1 MVKRSSSKRA
11 YKKRRTVRK
20 SRVIRRRKTTHKRKH
35 NHKTQ
40 RGGGFTYGSS
50 GPSFSSMASFGA
62 GLMKSAGSS
71 ILNSATASGR
81 EFFEQ
86 QANQLKDKLSSF
98 SSPTTAEIAALAL
111 GGFVTTLINI
121 SKMMLYIGTYIYI
134 AKLMISN
141 PVVAKEIFDSKKQ
154 EMQAKYPEM
163 VKCFED
169 AFRTLPPTDSQ
180 AQAEP
185 ILPEKEESII
195 DEFVRRIG
203 EFRQSQSKSQFVK
216 GIVDKFIQKKRADIE
231 SLKDNQKTKG
241 IYDCLKAALNKVDK
255 TKDEMGAEVEATPI
269 DDSKLDEAQAAAQ
282 VAAPVAAP
290 VSAPSVNRM
299 LTDKEIT
306 EWKAS
311 QTKTPVNLHSGSVA
325 SNPITFTS
333 NDAAA
338 AWKARNAPKPSNDS
352 KPWWDR
358 S

>member
-1 MVKRSSSKRA
+1 MVKRFSSKRA

-40 RGGGFTYGSS
+40 RGGLTFGSLGS
-50 GPSFSSMASFGA
+50 KLSSMDMGVAKGM
-62 GLMKSAGSS
+62 LEKGS
-71 ILNSATASGR
+71 T
-81 EFFEQ
+81 FFTDKT
-86 QANQLKDKLSSF
+86 NQLKERLSSF
-98 SSPTTAEIAALAL
+98 SAPTAAEIAAAAI
-111 GGFVTTLINI
+111 GGFVSTLIII
-121 SKMMLYIGTYIYI
+121 SKMILFIGTYIYI
-134 AKLMISN
+134 AKLMITN
-141 PVVAKEIFDSKKQ
+141 PGLAKQMYETKKQ
-154 EMQAKYPEM
+154 EIQEKNQELA
-163 VKCFED
+163 KCFET
-169 AFRTLPPTDSQ
+169 AFSAISPTDTQAQ

-216 GIVDKFIQKKRADIE
+216 EIVNKFIQKKRADIE

-241 IYDCLKAALNKVDK
+241 IYDCLKAALNKVDE
-255 TKDEMGAEVEATPI
+255 TKEEMGAEVEATPI
-269 DDSKLDEAQAAAQ
+269 DDSKLEEVATEAQVETP

-290 VSAPSVNRM
+290 VAKTQNRM
-299 LTDKEIT
+299 LTDKEIA

-311 QTKTPVNLHSGSVA
+311 QTKTPVNSGSVA

-352 KPWWDR
+352 NSWWK
-358 S
+358 

>member
-40 RGGGFTYGSS
+40 RGGFPFGSS
-50 GPSFSSMASFGA
+50 GFS
-62 GLMKSAGSS
+62 LSS
-71 ILNSATASGR
+71 VGEAVKGVGNNMLQRSSTFITDN
-81 EFFEQ
+81 
-86 QANQLKDKLSSF
+86 ANKFKEIKDKFSSF
-98 SSPTTAEIAALAL
+98 SAPTAAEIAAAL
-111 GGFVTTLINI
+111 IGGFVSTLISI
-121 SKMMLYIGTYIYI
+121 SKMILFIGTYIYI
-134 AKLMISN
+134 AKLMITN
-141 PVVAKEIFDSKKQ
+141 PELAKQMYETKKQ
-154 EMQAKYPEM
+154 EIQEKNQELA
-163 VKCFED
+163 KCFEM
-169 AFRTLPPTDSQ
+169 AFSAIPPTDTQ
-180 AQAEP
+180 AQARAQVEP

-195 DEFVRRIG
+195 DEFFRRIG

-216 GIVDKFIQKKRADIE
+216 EIVNKFIQKKRADIE

-311 QTKTPVNLHSGSVA
+311 QTKTPVNSHSGSIA

-333 NDAAA
+333 DDAAA

-352 KPWWDR
+352 KSWWNR